1 MAIAKMRLVNII
13 SSKQHLEEVLLR
25 FSKLD
30 NFHPEVASKIIE
42 KVQSLTSMNEDS
54 PYEDVLHDLEGAVM
68 TLISISKKSKSM

>member
-54 PYEDVLHDLEGAVM
+54 PYEDVFFFPAGDGGRCA
-68 TLISISKKSKSM
+68 S

>member
-54 PYEDVLHDLEGAVM
+54 PYEIGRASCRERV
-68 TLISISKKSKSM
+68 